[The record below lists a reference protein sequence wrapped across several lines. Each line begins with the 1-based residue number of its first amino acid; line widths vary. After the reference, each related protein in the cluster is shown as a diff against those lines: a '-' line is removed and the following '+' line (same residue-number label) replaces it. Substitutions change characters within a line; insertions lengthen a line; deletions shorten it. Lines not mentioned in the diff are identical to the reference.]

1 MKEGVTNIKKT
12 KQALYMNEKDNVIMA
27 TVPVMKGE
35 IADAGSVC
43 VEALEDIPRG
53 HKLAI
58 RDISA
63 GEPLIK
69 YGKVVG
75 RISADVKAGAHV
87 HCHNVDDITEQ
98 LEVEAQEELLE
109 RLRGVT
115 ADEIKPFRTAPKL
128 SRNSIKAYRRDDG
141 SVGVRN
147 NVIVISIIHC
157 ANNVAQKIAQATGAP
172 CITQEGGCLEFS
184 DRLYHLVNSFI
195 CAGTHPNTYGVLVVS
210 QGCQQIFPEWIT
222 EPIKNSGREV
232 YHLCISKDG
241 GFNSVVE
248 KGTRLIREMRERA
261 ERMERV
267 DCPISSLVLSVHTG
281 GSDWTSMLA
290 SNPVC
295 GAALDIHES
304 LGGAIVATAGRGNQI
319 DRCGSEEP
327 LRQMIDIGNRFRA
340 DCIIRNGQGLSKVNP
355 TPGNKAGGL
364 TTLEEK
370 NCGTHQAHSHC
381 LIRGF
386 MELGERPRG
395 QGFWA
400 IDQCHGN
407 NDSFDCTGAAMAG
420 THFIL
425 FTTGLG
431 SLVGNACA
439 HTIKI
444 CANDDTMRAVPE
456 CADFD
461 ASVFLY
467 GKKSLED
474 TAVEL
479 YERMLDYAE
488 GELTNAE
495 KLGDFSW
502 TIPHAKSLNGD
513 YPAAPPSCPILE

>member
-1 MKEGVTNIKKT
+1 MDTVVYVKSS
-12 KQALYMNEKDNVIMA
+12 KQALYINEKDNVVMA
-27 TVPVMKGE
+27 IEPIKKGE
-35 IADAGSVC
+35 IADAGTLKI
-43 VEALEDIPRG
+43 EALEDIPRG
-53 HKLAI
+53 HKIAA

-63 GEPLIK
+63 GTPLIK

-75 RISADVKAGAHV
+75 RINKDVKRGAWV
-87 HCHNVDDITEQ
+87 HCHNVDDITEE
-98 LEVEAQEELLE
+98 LEVKAQEELME
-109 RLRGVT
+109 RLSGVV
-115 ADEIKPFRTAPKL
+115 AEDIKPYRQAPKL
-128 SRNSIKAYRRDDG
+128 SRDTIKAYRRKDG
-141 SVGVRN
+141 SMGVRN
-147 NVIVISIIHC
+147 NVIIISIIHC
-157 ANNVAQKIAQATGAP
+157 ANNAAQKIAQATGVP

-184 DRLYHLVNSFI
+184 DRLYHIVNSFI
-195 CAGTHPNTYGVLVVS
+195 CAGTHPNTYGVLVLS
-210 QGCQQIFPEWIT
+210 QGCQQVNPEWII
-222 EPIKNSGREV
+222 EPIRKSGREV
-232 YHLCISKDG
+232 YHLCLSKDG
-241 GFNSVVE
+241 GFYSVVNKGIEFIKKMRQSAAQE
-248 KGTRLIREMRERA
+248 K
-261 ERMERV
+261 RV
-267 DCPISSLVLSVHTG
+267 PCPVSELVLSVHTG

-295 GAALDIHES
+295 GMALDIHES
-304 LGGAIVATAGRGNQI
+304 VGGAIVATAGRGNQI
-319 DRCGSEEP
+319 DRCGSEDT
-327 LRQMIDIGNRFRA
+327 LRRMIDIGNRFRA

-386 MELGERPRG
+386 MELGERPKG

-407 NDSFDCTGAAMAG
+407 NDSFDCTGAAMAS

-439 HTIKI
+439 NVIKI
-444 CANDDTMRAVPE
+444 CANKETMKAMPE

-461 ASVFLY
+461 ASVYLL
-467 GKKSLED
+467 GEKNLEE
-474 TAVEL
+474 TAVAL
-479 YERMLDYAE
+479 YECMLDCAE
-488 GELTNAE
+488 GKLTKSELI
-495 KLGDFSW
+495 GDFSW

>member
-1 MKEGVTNIKKT
+1 MENV
-12 KQALYMNEKDNVIMA
+12 KQALYINEKDNVIMA
-27 TVPVMKGE
+27 IEPIAKGE
-35 IADAGSVC
+35 IADAGSFKIT
-43 VEALEDIPRG
+43 AMEDIPRG
-53 HKLAI
+53 HKIAI
-58 RDISA
+58 KDLSA
-63 GEPLIK
+63 GDPLMK
-69 YGKVVG
+69 YGKQVG
-75 RISADVKAGAHV
+75 RINADVKTGYWV

-98 LEVEAQEELLE
+98 LEVEAQDELME
-109 RLRGVT
+109 KLRGVK
-115 ADEIKPFRTAPKL
+115 ADEIKPYRTAPKL
-128 SRNSIKAYRRDDG
+128 SRDTIKAYRRPDG
-141 SVGVRN
+141 TMGIRN
-147 NVIVISIIHC
+147 NIVVISIIQC
-157 ANNVAQKIAQATGAP
+157 ANNAAQKIAQATGVP
-172 CITQEGGCLEFS
+172 CITQEGGCVEFS

-195 CAGTHPNTYGVLVVS
+195 CAGIHPNTYGVLVVS
-210 QGCQQIFPEWIT
+210 QGCQQTNPDWVID
-222 EPIKNSGREV
+222 PIRKSGREV
-232 YHLCISKDG
+232 HHLCLSKDG
-241 GFNSVVE
+241 GFYAVVNE
-248 KGTRLIREMRERA
+248 GQRLVRQMQARA
-261 ERMERV
+261 ALEQRV
-267 DCPISSLVLSVHTG
+267 PCPISELVLSVHTG
-281 GSDWTSMLA
+281 GSDWTSMLG

-304 LGGAIVATAGRGNQI
+304 IGGAIVATAGRGNQI
-319 DRCGSEEP
+319 DRCGSEET
-327 LRQMIDIGNRFRA
+327 LQQMIDIGNRFRA

-386 MELGERPRG
+386 MELGDRPQG
-395 QGFWA
+395 PGFWA

-407 NDSFDCTGAAMAG
+407 NDSYDCTGAAMAG

-444 CANDDTMRAVPE
+444 CANQETMQNMPE

-461 ASVFLY
+461 ASVYLW
-467 GKKSLED
+467 GEKSLEE
-474 TAVEL
+474 TAVAL

-495 KLGDFSW
+495 LLGDFSW

-513 YPAAPPSCPILE
+513 YPAAPPSCPILEDF